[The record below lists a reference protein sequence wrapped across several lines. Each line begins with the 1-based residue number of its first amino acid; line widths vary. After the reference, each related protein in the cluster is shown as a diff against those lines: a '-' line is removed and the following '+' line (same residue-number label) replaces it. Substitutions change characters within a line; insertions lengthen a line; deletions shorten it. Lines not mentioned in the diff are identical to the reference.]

1 MALRRNKYTVG
12 DKVQLNRKEEEKKVY
27 MVKLVMYIEQDDFHS
42 YLLDDPKLKW
52 VPEKELALA

>member
-27 MVKLVMYIEQDDFHS
+27 TVKLVMYIEQDDFHS